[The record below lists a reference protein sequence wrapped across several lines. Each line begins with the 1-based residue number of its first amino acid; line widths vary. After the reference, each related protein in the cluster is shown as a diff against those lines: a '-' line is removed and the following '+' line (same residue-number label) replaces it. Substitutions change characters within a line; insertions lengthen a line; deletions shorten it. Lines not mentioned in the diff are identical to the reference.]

1 LGFVLGFLPWV
12 LYWVLIGNV
21 VFRLVVCL
29 VLAVAVGTQVVARL
43 RHRPSRLF
51 DLGSLVVFAILTLAA
66 FVFADAVLERW
77 LPPLGN
83 LGLFLVALVGLLV
96 GRPFVW
102 EYAVEFVGVTT
113 ARSERF
119 RAVTTTMTWL
129 WVAVFAA
136 MTVVTMIP
144 PLVDEAAT
152 IRDDTRLLSVLCYW
166 VLPCVLLGLAAWA
179 SGLVPRWFESRS
191 APVEQRETEET
202 PAVATL
208 SSAPPDIASDTLVL
222 DVPQDS
228 RHDEPFAVTLHGAPA
243 GFAVELTATGSDL
256 YGRLWRSAAKFA
268 TPASDPVDIAVL
280 DPLSGDWERAD
291 GDAPLWAMQFAA
303 EGVTPELFVPPTYP
317 WLVTVTA
324 RVERVGEVRRTV
336 RRHPPA
342 AGVRCSTVEIDG
354 RPGLLALPPG
364 TAPDGGWP
372 AVACFGGSEG
382 GIQSQVG
389 HAMLLASRGF
399 AALAASWVDEGAP
412 IVAVP
417 LERFGTTIRFLADH
431 SEVDSDRV
439 AGMAVSRGAEGLLS
453 TVCTPGGPPC
463 RGLVLISPS
472 SVTWQALG
480 PEGEIPDAPSWTVAG
495 RDVPWLP
502 VRSGALTSQLV
513 RNAWWASRDAAA
525 HRPTLIR
532 LRPAYEAGLR
542 GPATGAA
549 DARIPAEQADGPLL
563 LVTGTEDAVW
573 PSGPMAQE
581 VLGRRLRPSDQHL
594 SCRGAGHLVRLG
606 VLPTD
611 AQWTDG
617 IALGGT
623 RTAQAMAQRMA
634 TTRITKFLSAVT
646 AASGAPRRAVDTRRR

>member
-21 VFRLVVCL
+21 VFRLMVCL
-29 VLAVAVGTQVVARL
+29 VLAVAVGTQVVSRL
-43 RHRPSRLF
+43 RRQPWRLF

-66 FVFADAVLERW
+66 FVSADAILERW
-77 LPPLGN
+77 LQPLGN

-102 EYAVEFVGVTT
+102 EYAAEVVDATT
-113 ARSERF
+113 ARSDRF

-152 IRDDTRLLSVLCYW
+152 IRDDTGLLSVLCYW
-166 VLPCVLLGLAAWA
+166 VLPCVLLGLAASA
-179 SGLVPRWFESRS
+179 SGLVPPWFESRS
-191 APVEQRETEET
+191 APVEQRETKET
-202 PAVATL
+202 PAVATP

-243 GFAVELTATGSDL
+243 GSAVELTATGNDL
-256 YGRLWRSAAKFA
+256 YGRLWRSAARFA
-268 TPASDPVDIAVL
+268 APVSGPVDIAVL

-291 GDAPLWAMQFAA
+291 GDAPLWAMRFAA
-303 EGVTPELFVPPTYP
+303 DGVTPDLFVPPTDL

-324 RVERVGEVRRTV
+324 RVEQVGEVRRTV
-336 RRHPPA
+336 RRHSPA

-364 TAPDGGWP
+364 TAPDDGRP

-382 GIQSQVG
+382 GFESQVG

-417 LERFGTTIRFLADH
+417 LERFGTAIRFLANH

-453 TVCTPGGPPC
+453 TVCAHGGPRC

-472 SVTWQALG
+472 SVTWQAIG

-495 RDVPWLP
+495 RDLPWLP
-502 VRSGALTSQLV
+502 VRSGALMSQLV

-549 DARIPAEQADGPLL
+549 DARIPAEQADSPLL

-581 VLGRRLRPSDQHL
+581 VLGRRLRPSDEHL
-594 SCRGAGHLVRLG
+594 TCRGAGHLVRLG

-611 AQWTDG
+611 AQWTGG

-623 RTAQAMAQRMA
+623 RTAQAVAQRRA

-646 AASGAPRRAVDTRRR
+646 AASSDRRRAIGTRRR

>member
-1 LGFVLGFLPWV
+1 MGFVLGLLPWV

-21 VFRLVVCL
+21 VFRLAVCL
-29 VLAVAVGTQVVARL
+29 VLAVAVGTHVVSRL
-43 RHRPSRLF
+43 CRQPWRLF

-77 LPPLGN
+77 LQPLGN
-83 LGLFLVALVGLLV
+83 LGLLVVALVGLLV

-102 EYAVEFVGVTT
+102 EYTADFVDATT
-113 ARSERF
+113 ARSDRF
-119 RAVTTTMTWL
+119 RRVTTTMTWL

-136 MTVVTMIP
+136 MTVVTVIP

-152 IRDDTRLLSVLCYW
+152 IHDTGLLSVLCYW
-166 VLPCVLLGLAAWA
+166 VLPCVLLGLAASA
-179 SGLVPRWFESRS
+179 SGLVPPWFESRS
-191 APVEQRETEET
+191 APVGQHETEET
-202 PAVATL
+202 PAVATQF
-208 SSAPPDIASDTLVL
+208 SAPPGIASDTLVL

-243 GFAVELTATGSDL
+243 ASAVELTATGNDL

-268 TPASDPVDIAVL
+268 APASGPVDIAVL

-291 GDAPLWAMQFAA
+291 GDAPLWAMRFAA
-303 EGVTPELFVPPTYP
+303 DGVTPDLFVPPTDP

-324 RVERVGEVRRTV
+324 RVERIGEVRRTV
-336 RRHPPA
+336 RRHPAA
-342 AGVRCSTVEIDG
+342 AGVRCSTVDVDG
-354 RPGLLALPPG
+354 RPGLLALPPS
-364 TAPDGGWP
+364 TAPDDSWP

-382 GIQSQVG
+382 GFESQIG

-399 AALAASWVDEGAP
+399 AALAASWVDKGAP
-412 IVAVP
+412 TVTVP
-417 LERFGTTIRFLADH
+417 LERFGTAVRFLADH

-453 TVCTPGGPPC
+453 TVCAPWGPRC

-472 SVTWQALG
+472 SVTWQAIG

-495 RDVPWLP
+495 RDVPWMP

-581 VLGRRLRPSDQHL
+581 ILGRRLRPSDEHL
-594 SCRGAGHLVRLG
+594 SSRGAGNLVRLG

-611 AQWTDG
+611 AQWTGG

-623 RTAQAMAQRMA
+623 RTAQAVAQRSA

-646 AASGAPRRAVDTRRR
+646 AASGDPRRAVRTRRR

>member
-29 VLAVAVGTQVVARL
+29 VLAVAVGTQVVSRL
-43 RHRPSRLF
+43 RRQPWRLF
-51 DLGSLVVFAILTLAA
+51 DLGSLVVFAILTFAA

-77 LPPLGN
+77 LQPLGN

-102 EYAVEFVGVTT
+102 EFTADFVDATT
-113 ARSERF
+113 ARSDRF
-119 RAVTTTMTWL
+119 RRVTTTMTWL

-152 IRDDTRLLSVLCYW
+152 IRDDTALLSVLCYW
-166 VLPCVLLGLAAWA
+166 VLPCVLLGLAASA
-179 SGLVPRWFESRS
+179 SGLFPPWFESSS

-202 PAVATL
+202 PAVATQL
-208 SSAPPDIASDTLVL
+208 SAPPDIASDTLVL

-228 RHDEPFAVTLHGAPA
+228 RHDEPFGVALHGAPA
-243 GFAVELTATGSDL
+243 GSAVELTATGDDL
-256 YGRLWRSAAKFA
+256 HGRLWRSAAEFA
-268 TPASDPVDIAVL
+268 APVSGPVDIAVL

-291 GDAPLWAMQFAA
+291 GDAPLWAMRFAA
-303 EGVTPELFVPPTYP
+303 DGVTPGLFVPPTDP

-336 RRHPPA
+336 RRRPRA

-354 RPGLLALPPG
+354 RPGLLALPPS
-364 TAPDGGWP
+364 TAPDDSWP

-382 GIQSQVG
+382 GFESQVG

-399 AALAASWVDEGAP
+399 AALAASWVDKGAP

-417 LERFGTTIRFLADH
+417 LERFGTAIRFLADH

-453 TVCTPGGPPC
+453 TVCAQGGPRC

-472 SVTWQALG
+472 SVTWQAIG

-502 VRSGALTSQLV
+502 VRSDALTSQLV
-513 RNAWWASRDAAA
+513 RNAWWASGNAAA

-549 DARIPAEQADGPLL
+549 DARIPAEQADGSLL

-581 VLGRRLRPSDQHL
+581 ILGRRLRPSDEHL

-606 VLPTD
+606 ALPTD

-623 RTAQAMAQRMA
+623 RTAQAVAQRRA

-646 AASGAPRRAVDTRRR
+646 AASGDPLRAVRTRRR

>member
-1 LGFVLGFLPWV
+1 MLGVLPWV

-21 VFRLVVCL
+21 MFRLVVCL
-29 VLAVAVGTQVVARL
+29 VLAVAVGTQVVSRL
-43 RHRPSRLF
+43 RRQPWRIF
-51 DLGSLVVFAILTLAA
+51 DLGSIVVFAILTLTA
-66 FVFADAVLERW
+66 FVFTDAILERW
-77 LPPLGN
+77 LQPLGN

-102 EYAVEFVGVTT
+102 EYATEFVDATT
-113 ARSERF
+113 ARSDRLH
-119 RAVTTTMTWL
+119 AVTTTMTWL

-152 IRDDTRLLSVLCYW
+152 IRDAAGLLSVLCYW
-166 VLPCVLLGLAAWA
+166 VLPCVLLGLAASA
-179 SGLVPRWFESRS
+179 SGLVPPWFEIRS
-191 APVEQRETEET
+191 VPVEQRETEET
-202 PAVATL
+202 PAAATQ
-208 SSAPPDIASDTLVL
+208 SSAPSDIASDTLVL

-228 RHDEPFAVTLHGAPA
+228 RHDEPFAVVLHGAPA
-243 GFAVELTATGSDL
+243 GSAVELTATGNDL
-256 YGRLWRSAAKFA
+256 HGRLWRSAAMFA
-268 TPASDPVDIAVL
+268 APASGPVDIALL

-291 GDAPLWAMQFAA
+291 GDAPLWAMRFAA
-303 EGVTPELFVPPTYP
+303 DGVTPDLFVPPTDP

-342 AGVRCSTVEIDG
+342 EGVRSSTVEIDG

-364 TAPDGGWP
+364 TAPADGWP

-382 GIQSQVG
+382 GFESQVG
-389 HAMLLASRGF
+389 PAMLLASRGF

-417 LERFGTTIRFLADH
+417 LERFGTTVRFLADH

-453 TVCTPGGPPC
+453 AVCAHEGPRC

-472 SVTWQALG
+472 SVTWQAIG
-480 PEGEIPDAPSWTVAG
+480 SEGEIPDAPSWTVAG

-502 VRSGALTSQLV
+502 VRSGALMSQLV

-581 VLGRRLRPSDQHL
+581 VLGRRLRPSDEHL

-611 AQWTDG
+611 AQWTGG

-623 RTAQAMAQRMA
+623 RTAQAVAQRSA
-634 TTRITKFLSAVT
+634 TTRITRFLSAVT
-646 AASGAPRRAVDTRRR
+646 ANSGDDRRRAVGTRRR

>member
-29 VLAVAVGTQVVARL
+29 VLAVAVGSQVVSRL
-43 RHRPSRLF
+43 RRRPWRLF

-66 FVFADAVLERW
+66 FVFADAILERW

-83 LGLFLVALVGLLV
+83 LGLFLVALLGLLV

-102 EYAVEFVGVTT
+102 EYAVEFVGATT
-113 ARSERF
+113 ARSDRF

-144 PLVDEAAT
+144 PLVDRAAT
-152 IRDDTRLLSVLCYW
+152 IRDDTGLLSVLCYW

-191 APVEQRETEET
+191 VPVEQREAEET
-202 PAVATL
+202 PAVATV

-243 GFAVELTATGSDL
+243 GSAVELTATGNDRCE
-256 YGRLWRSAAKFA
+256 RLWRSAAKFA
-268 TPASDPVDIAVL
+268 APVSGPVDIAVL

-291 GDAPLWAMQFAA
+291 GDAPLWAMRFAA
-303 EGVTPELFVPPTYP
+303 EGVTPDLFVPPIDP

-336 RRHPPA
+336 RRHTTA

-364 TAPDGGWP
+364 TAPADGWP
-372 AVACFGGSEG
+372 AVAYFGGSEG
-382 GIQSQVG
+382 GFESQVL
-389 HAMLLASRGF
+389 HLLLLASRGF

-417 LERFGTTIRFLADH
+417 LERFGTAVRFLADH

-453 TVCTPGGPPC
+453 TVCAPGGPRC

-472 SVTWQALG
+472 SVTWQAIG
-480 PEGEIPDAPSWTVAG
+480 SEGEIPDAPSWTVAG

-502 VRSGALTSQLV
+502 VRSGALMSQLV

-581 VLGRRLRPSDQHL
+581 VLGRRLRPSDEHL

-611 AQWTDG
+611 AQWTGG

-623 RTAQAMAQRMA
+623 RTAQAAAQRRA

-646 AASGAPRRAVDTRRR
+646 AASGDPRRAAATRRR